1 MAPRFDPK
9 DLRAIFEHRVLRMLL
24 SRGKITRDFMAL
36 IRSWRHSGFQVYVGP
51 RIQPGEEEATE
62 NLARYIIR
70 ASFSQERMTYLP
82 EESKVIYESK
92 DGKEEKVFDALD
104 WLAAMTSHVPNK
116 GEQMVRYYGH
126 YSNASRGLR
135 QKKNLDDLIP
145 SILEPEDL
153 KPNRTWARLIQ
164 KIYEVDPLT
173 CPKCQ
178 GQMRILAFI
187 EDEEVIEKIL
197 KHLGLWDL
205 KARPPPNVKAPS
217 VTISIDDS
225 DSQVPFSAPPFY
237 PDPDYPMDSYRI
249 SKPRGA
255 APMVTVSAIDVLF
268 SDYRK
273 CLDLIFIY
281 LPGMMISTG
290 NLRLLKLASIADK

>member
-1 MAPRFDPK
+1 M
-9 DLRAIFEHRVLRMLL
+9 
-24 SRGKITRDFMAL
+24 KIISL
-36 IRSWRHSGFQVYVGP
+36 
-51 RIQPGEEEATE
+51 
-62 NLARYIIR
+62 
-70 ASFSQERMTYLP
+70 
-82 EESKVIYESK
+82 
-92 DGKEEKVFDALD
+92 
-104 WLAAMTSHVPNK
+104 
-116 GEQMVRYYGH
+116 
-126 YSNASRGLR
+126 
-135 QKKNLDDLIP
+135 
-145 SILEPEDL
+145 
-153 KPNRTWARLIQ
+153 
-164 KIYEVDPLT
+164 
-173 CPKCQ
+173 
-178 GQMRILAFI
+178 I
-187 EDEEVIEKIL
+187 EDREVIEKLL
-197 KHLGLWDL
+197 KHLSLWEV

-225 DSQVPFSAPPFY
+225 DSHISFSAPSFY